1 MKKLR
6 KPISILLSLVM
17 VISLFSIVP
26 MTANAE
32 EGIEYVDR
40 TWDETNKVV
49 KEETKTCTNYTP
61 MTNFQAGKSHTLSSG
76 WYVAGNTVFDELTI
90 NGIVHI
96 IVPDGVEMIVWEGII
111 VNNSYDGYGTLDIY
125 GQSGD
130 SGKLTVFNSNNDR
143 AAIGAKE
150 GKAFGDINIHGGTV
164 KAESDDDAAG
174 IGSGKGEASGWVR
187 IYGGKVDAKGSAYGA
202 GIGSGAN
209 CNRSGVKVAIYGGE
223 VNATGGKRGAGI
235 GGGNHG
241 QGAAVEIHG
250 GKVTATGGEWGAG
263 IGGGNF
269 GYGGRLYI
277 TGGEVTATG
286 GKGAAGVGGGDF
298 SGIYSDSHAENY
310 NDFTF
315 NMSGG
320 KLTAIGGDEA
330 AGIGGGNE
338 QDSISGTIS
347 IGGGEIIATGGANY
361 GAGIGGG
368 DQHKGIPT
376 AVWGGKV
383 TATGGKGAAG
393 IGGGDNADAN
403 AIRIN
408 GGTVT
413 ATGGENGAGI
423 GGGNKG
429 NSGVITFDGNT
440 TVTATGG
447 ENGAG
452 VGNGNN
458 AKSGGEVK
466 IENGTVNATGGNY
479 AAGIGGGNTG
489 ADFCAVNISGGTVTA
504 NGGYRAAGIGGGE
517 KSTAGT
523 VNISG
528 GDSVTA
534 TGGKGGAGIGKGSNA
549 SNDDITVDI
558 SGGGVD
564 ATGGMGIF
572 HQPQQ
577 TSIKCAPGI
586 GGSYFIGTINL
597 RGGNITAHGSF
608 DEHIDSSYN
617 STYSYGYGTAIGST
631 SDNERVGTIH
641 IYPGAHVDTY
651 IVNPDNL
658 YSYHYFAKNIYIE
671 DSENGCSSVQYDSTY
686 AAAEDRVKAL
696 GWKAGSIHIEP
707 CLHADFNYQDIDGDK
722 HHVNCRYCSFTEEEP
737 HNEVLTAWVWSSD
750 NTAAQAQF
758 TCTDCGH
765 MNYVDATVQSH
776 ISSEGDRF
784 EATAVYKGVGYST
797 TRITDPDGVVIED
810 GVVVTWENS
819 DGTILESKVVPL
831 GETPVFSGSMPTKP
845 GVDSFRYSFVGWSD
859 GDRNYFTG
867 EDLPEADTQTLYTP
881 IYKYR
886 NQTDPYIDA
895 SGAYI
900 PGKERHY
907 LIFNEY
913 FEINGDNSIGP
924 KYDNYD
930 SVEISYFDFELL
942 NDNDNDKYYYRI
954 NKYTG
959 PTDNL
964 TELVI
969 PKTYRDNPVTVV
981 GDDYYESKL
990 IGQGN
995 PRFTLVLNENIEKI
1009 GNSAFYR
1016 LNVTKVT
1023 GDTSALK
1030 NIGPY
1035 AFLEAGGYA
1044 LDFKFDYPG
1053 TITCGDFAFQS
1064 LNLTARVKH
1073 TTKLG
1078 NAAGARNINYVF
1090 TDEHIVTPGW
1100 HWADDHSSATATFA
1114 CQDARCSFN
1123 ETHEA
1128 TVTSKAI
1135 GEKLIYTATVTAMG
1149 ETFTDVQEVANY
1161 TITTVDPENGKIETD
1176 MQTALDG
1183 DNVNVTVT
1191 PDKGYHLRSVS
1202 VSKDARVPLTYV
1214 RGGNGYENEKGDK
1227 LVDGNKT
1234 TNWRQDSNGYWTII
1248 MKADQAVSMAGYSLT
1263 TGNTVADNPGSNW
1276 KKWTVSGGNFAGDSG
1291 MEGAADPGWKPL
1303 DEVVNDT
1310 VLQPEN
1316 NKTFNF
1322 TLSEPAPEYK
1332 YYLIRVFE
1340 SQGADFI
1347 QMSEFEL
1354 KTEGVNVPISGEG
1367 NNYSFSMPA
1376 FSVEVSAEFEPD
1388 LHTVTWRDAE
1398 GNDLETDENVPY
1410 GSKPEFNGTVPPKDG
1425 CTFMG
1430 WSDGENIYAPDDLPD
1445 VTGDMIFTT
1454 VYGEGDGFGTKLAGH
1469 SVSLDGDIAVNFYME
1484 LSDYVV
1490 AHQDTAYMRFEI
1502 PDAIDNPEQI
1512 MYVRDADV
1520 KESGDKRYYVF
1531 KCKAAA
1537 KEMASQ
1543 ITAQIVDGSM
1553 AGTVYTYSVKDYA
1566 DYLFEHEHDS
1576 AEYEQA
1582 VPLVK
1587 KMLNYGAYAQI
1598 YFNNNT
1604 ENLANKD
1611 LSAEDKALGDVTV
1624 TPPATVFDLP
1634 ADVTFE
1640 GATLSLKSETT
1651 LSLYFASDSEL
1662 SFSAGEMT
1670 VEKATNGEYQIARIR
1685 GIPANELKDSVTL
1698 TVTAGEESGSVTYS
1712 PMNYCYNALN
1722 GGTSNNNLKNVIK
1735 ALCSYAQA
1743 AESYF
1748 NNKTTAD

>member
-1 MKKLR
+1 MQKLY
-6 KPISILLSLVM
+6 KSISILLSIVM
-17 VISLFSIVP
+17 IISLFTIVP
-26 MTANAE
+26 FTANAE

-40 TWDETNKVV
+40 TWDGTNKVV
-49 KEETKTCTNYTP
+49 EEETKTCTNYTP
-61 MTNFQAGKSHTLSSG
+61 MTSFQAGKSHTLSSG
-76 WYVAGNTVFDELTI
+76 WYVAGNTVFGELTI
-90 NGIVHI
+90 NGIVHM
-96 IVPDGVEMIVWEGII
+96 IVPDGVEMIVEKGII

-130 SGKLTVFNSNNDR
+130 SGKLTVFNNNNDR

-269 GYGGRLYI
+269 GYGGSLYI
-277 TGGEVTATG
+277 TGGEVKATG

-310 NDFTF
+310 NGFTF

-320 KLTAIGGDEA
+320 KLTANGGDEA

-338 QDSISGTIS
+338 QDSILGVIS

-368 DQHKGIPT
+368 DQHIGIPT

-403 AIRIN
+403 AININ
-408 GGTVT
+408 GGTVI
-413 ATGGENGAGI
+413 AKGGENAAGI

-429 NSGVITFDGNT
+429 NSGVVTFNGNA
-440 TVTATGG
+440 TVTATGS

-489 ADFCAVNISGGTVTA
+489 ADFCAVNISGGTVKA

-523 VNISG
+523 VNITG
-528 GDSVTA
+528 GDVEA
-534 TGGKGGAGIGKGSNA
+534 KGGKGGAGIGKGSNA
-549 SNDDITVDI
+549 SSDEITVDI

-586 GGSYFIGTINL
+586 GGSYFTGTINL

-617 STYSYGYGTAIGST
+617 STYSYGYGTAIGSN
-631 SDNERVGTIH
+631 SDNERVGTIS
-641 IYPGAHVDTY
+641 IFPGVYVDTY
-651 IVNPDNL
+651 IVTPDNR
-658 YSYHYFAKNIYIE
+658 YSFHYYAKNIYIE
-671 DSENGCSSVQYDSTY
+671 DSDDGCSSVQYGVQDNLIY
-686 AAAEDRVKAL
+686 AATADRVKAL
-696 GWKAGSIHIEP
+696 GWKADLIHIEP

-737 HNEVLTAWVWSSD
+737 HNEVLTAWVWSSG

-797 TRITDPDGVVIED
+797 TRITDPDGWVIED

-819 DGTILESKVVPL
+819 DGTILDSKVVQL

-867 EDLPEADTQTLYTP
+867 EDLPVADTQTLYAP

-886 NQTDPYIDA
+886 NDTEPYIDA

-900 PGKERHY
+900 PGKKRHY

-913 FEINGDNSIGP
+913 FEINGDNSVGV
-924 KYDNYD
+924 KLD
-930 SVEISYFDFELL
+930 SVEISNFVFELL
-942 NDNDNDKYYYRI
+942 HDNDKYYYRI

-969 PKTYRDNPVTVV
+969 PKTYKDNPVTVV
-981 GDDYYESKL
+981 GDDIYESKL
-990 IGQGN
+990 IDQKN
-995 PRFTLVLNENIEKI
+995 LRFTLVLNENIEKI
-1009 GNSAFYR
+1009 GNSAFYQ

-1078 NAAGARNINYVF
+1078 NDAGARNINYVF

-1114 CQDARCSFN
+1114 CQDERCSFN

-1161 TITTVDPENGKIETD
+1161 TITTVDPEHGKIETD
-1176 MQTALDG
+1176 IQTALDG
-1183 DNVNVTVT
+1183 DNVSVTAT
-1191 PDKGYHLRSVS
+1191 PDKGYHLKSVS
-1202 VSKDARVPLTYV
+1202 VSKDTRVPLTAI
-1214 RGGNGYENEKGDK
+1214 RGGLGPEGESFDK
-1227 LVDGNKT
+1227 LVDGDKT
-1234 TNWRQDSNGYWTII
+1234 TNWRKGTDGYWTII
-1248 MKADQAVSMAGYSLT
+1248 MKADQAVNMAGYSLT

-1276 KKWTVSGGNFAGDSG
+1276 KKWTVSGGNFESDYG

-1303 DEVVNDT
+1303 DEVVNDA

-1332 YYLIRVFE
+1332 YYLIRVYE

-1410 GSKPEFNGTVPPKDG
+1410 GSKPEFNGTVPQKAD

-1430 WSDGENIYAPDDLPD
+1430 WVDEEDNYYPFDEELPE
-1445 VTGDMIFTT
+1445 VTKNVTYTAAYDF
-1454 VYGEGDGFGTKLAGH
+1454 DNDFGARLVGH
-1469 SVSLDGDIAVNFYME
+1469 SLSLDGDIAVNFYME
-1484 LSDYVV
+1484 LSDEIV
-1490 AHQDTAYMRFEI
+1490 ANKDTAYMHFTI
-1502 PDAIDNPEQI
+1502 PIGGGTTEQDMLVKDA
-1512 MYVRDADV
+1512 VV
-1520 KESGDKRYYVF
+1520 KTAGNKTYYVF
-1531 KCKAAA
+1531 KCSVAA
-1537 KEMASQ
+1537 KEIDSD
-1543 ITAQIVDGSM
+1543 ITAQLFNGEDESD
-1553 AGTVYTYSVKDYA
+1553 VYTYSVREYA
-1566 DYLFEHEHDS
+1566 NYLLDHLEV
-1576 AEYEQA
+1576 AEYAQA
-1582 VPLVK
+1582 EYLVRA
-1587 KMLNYGAYAQI
+1587 MLTYGDHAEY
-1598 YFNNNT
+1598 YFDKT
-1604 ENLANKD
+1604 ADKP
-1611 LSAEDKALGDVTV
+1611 EDIEDVTIPDEYPE
-1624 TPPATVFDLP
+1624 TEHNTLP
-1634 ADVTFE
+1634 ANVQFT
-1640 GATLSLKSETT
+1640 GASLSLKSETT
-1651 LSLYFASDSEL
+1651 LSLYFESDQPIELTSEDH
-1662 SFSAGEMT
+1662 T
-1670 VEKATNGEYQIARIR
+1670 VVTANSGNEYVIRIR
-1685 GIPANELKDSVTL
+1685 DIAAADLHQPI
-1698 TVTAGEESGSVTYS
+1698 TVKVNGADAVTYS
-1712 PMNYCYNALN
+1712 PLTYCYKVQQANSNAKLVN
-1722 GGTSNNNLKNVIK
+1722 TVK
-1735 ALCSYAQA
+1735 ALYLYWDA
-1743 AESYF
+1743 AYHYF
-1748 NNKTTAD
+1748 NNIPYIEPEPDETERL